1 MWNLVCT
8 CTVITAAR
16 LVEPERIRNMVAPP
30 KPATA
35 STRPPIGYD
44 TMDGDSQVRAW
55 LALFG
60 GQIATADYADEM
72 IAQGWDSLANMIFS
86 ADDLMDAMPD
96 SMKQGHA
103 NRIARDAEVML
114 ENIGDLVVQVGS
126 PAPLTSA
133 SVVVNGVDSMKLAGA
148 IPAAP
153 SGDITREVFMEW
165 LGRLIPWLRIW
176 SKELA
181 DALADRRDNPA
192 LKQAGLLSKHGWDT
206 GDNIYFGSLLLT
218 TMGRE
223 MKVYLDQSQE
233 DASEGID
240 MMCIMIDKFA
250 KVDDAYLLGLQDRFR
265 NLTAACA

>member
-30 KPATA
+30 KPAAA

-72 IAQGWDSLANMIFS
+72 IAQGWDSLDNMIFS

-103 NRIARDAEVML
+103 NRSR
-114 ENIGDLVVQVGS
+114 
-126 PAPLTSA
+126 P
-133 SVVVNGVDSMKLAGA
+133 
-148 IPAAP
+148 
-153 SGDITREVFMEW
+153 
-165 LGRLIPWLRIW
+165 
-176 SKELA
+176 
-181 DALADRRDNPA
+181 
-192 LKQAGLLSKHGWDT
+192 GLPIS
-206 GDNIYFGSLLLT
+206 
-218 TMGRE
+218 
-223 MKVYLDQSQE
+223 
-233 DASEGID
+233 
-240 MMCIMIDKFA
+240 
-250 KVDDAYLLGLQDRFR
+250 
-265 NLTAACA
+265 